1 MAEYIGI
8 YEAIIEQAS
17 SDLLL
22 FFIIAGIVLVVFVAP
37 LYYAVLK
44 DRKAQREHERE
55 SRQQIIDV
63 VKENSEV
70 IGSLKITLDNSGTSF
85 VKALERVHERLNEQ
99 NAAFSGTLTDVA
111 QLNTKMTSVL
121 ENQRE
126 MSSKINKIFI
136 MASGGKLPTQMD
148 GGA

>member
-148 GGA
+148 GGT

>member
-17 SDLLL
+17 GDLLL